1 MRDEVAAD
9 MILALVLIR
18 RGWEGK
24 REGGCFEGEGHDD
37 ESALQRLHVALAGTG
52 IEVLRR
58 WVCPHSK
65 VRILE
70 PLCVPGYAGIKSTLM
85 TALRIIKP

>member
-1 MRDEVAAD
+1 MRDEVVAD
-9 MILALVLIR
+9 MVLALILIR
-18 RGWEGK
+18 RGWEGE
-24 REGGCFEGEGHDD
+24 REGSGIEGVGHDSD
-37 ESALQRLHVALAGTG
+37 NALQRLHVALSGTG

-70 PLCVPGYAGIKSTLM
+70 PLCVPGYAGIKSTLT